1 MFSYLL
7 KWQFLRIN
15 YGEQNSHNNTFRIK
29 LKCLGGLIAET
40 EELGSKSGSL

>member
-15 YGEQNSHNNTFRIK
+15 YGKQKSHNNTFRIT
-29 LKCLGGLIAET
+29 LKCLEGLIVET